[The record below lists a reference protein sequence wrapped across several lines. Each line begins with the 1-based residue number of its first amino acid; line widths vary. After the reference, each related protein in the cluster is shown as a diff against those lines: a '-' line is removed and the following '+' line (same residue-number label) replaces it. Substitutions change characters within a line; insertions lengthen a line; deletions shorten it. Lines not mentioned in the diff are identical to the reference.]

1 MKSKIHEILTIKT
14 LIMRKKAIAILIVA
28 STILISCGS
37 DKKEQVANL
46 PTIPVKVAG
55 ISDNNTSPYVSA
67 SGKVEAEN
75 SANLSTRM
83 MGYVTKVNVKVGQKV
98 SQGQL
103 LVSVNNTDL
112 QAKKAQVNA
121 SITQAQ
127 AGYNNAKKDYD
138 RFVNLFAQQS
148 ASQKELD
155 DMTARYE
162 MAKAGLEAAKQMRN
176 EINAQFAY
184 SNIAAP
190 FSGVVTNTFVKEGDM
205 ANPGMPLVSIEGAK
219 KLQVTTM
226 VSESDIASIKQGMKV
241 NVLVKS
247 INQEIEGKVSEISL
261 SAKNTG
267 GQYLVKIDLGKS
279 EAKILSGMFV
289 NVQFPIEKSATV
301 KSSDKVLVPT
311 SALVNQG
318 QLTGIYIVNNNIA
331 ILRWIRTGKSF
342 GNEVEVLS
350 GLTADEKYI
359 VSAEG
364 KLYNGVKV
372 SIQ

>member
-1 MKSKIHEILTIKT
+1 
-14 LIMRKKAIAILIVA
+14 MRKKAIAILIVA
-28 STILISCGS
+28 STVFISCGG
-37 DKKEQVANL
+37 DKKEQVASL
-46 PTIPVKVAG
+46 PAIPVKVAG

-67 SGKVEAEN
+67 SGKIEAEN

-184 SNIAAP
+184 SNISAP

-219 KLQVTTM
+219 KLQVTAM
-226 VSESDIASIKQGMKV
+226 VSESDIALITQGMKV

-247 INQEIEGKVSEISL
+247 INQEVEGKVSEISL

-267 GQYLVKIDLGKS
+267 GQYLVKIDLNKS

-289 NVQFPIEKSATV
+289 NVQFPVEKKENV
-301 KSSDKVLVPT
+301 KVSDKVLIPVT
-311 SALVNQG
+311 ALVKEG
-318 QLTGIYIVNNNIA
+318 QLTGIYTIGSGNVA
-331 ILRWIRTGKSF
+331 ILRWLRIGKTF
-342 GNEVEVLS
+342 GDQVEVLS
-350 GLTADEKYI
+350 GLSVNEQYI
-359 VSAEG
+359 VSADG
-364 KLYNGVKV
+364 KLFNGAKV